1 MHPRLSIFFYVVSA
15 VALAVGE
22 ARSQTPGPPVFV
34 TEAHF
39 AVDQNNGT
47 QNIAT
52 LSLNASG
59 TNTFLLA
66 ALHVEFDNGDPNWIA
81 TDNGAPGRLLLK
93 TDGYTGG
100 AGNQRFQLFYWVN
113 PPAGTNTVVIKNS
126 SFGDNE
132 ITAAAVLLSNVSS
145 ISPLGAMTLDV
156 SPTGRT
162 SERET
167 VATTA
172 SDLVLHVIADAVVIR
187 GTLGA
192 GESSVSVANDGLQ
205 KLNAGDGDASLW
217 ISTKL
222 GASPTTTVSSSGW
235 PSGPSPSPRPL
246 NAVAL
251 VLHGAGADVQAPSA
265 PTGLVVTPG
274 SASQITPVWTA
285 AMAHNVGVS
294 GYRIERRH
302 GACCATFEEID
313 APSGTATTFADSSVS
328 MRHGRVLRAKVVPE
342 EGIEPSRGVNPTGF

>member
-1 MHPRLSIFFYVVSA
+1 MHPRLSILFYAVSA

-39 AVDQNNGT
+39 AVDQNTSGLNR
-47 QNIAT
+47 AT

-66 ALHVEFDNGDPNWIA
+66 ALHVEFDGGDPNWVA
-81 TDNGAPGRLLLK
+81 TDNGAPGTLLLK

-100 AGNQRFQLFYWVN
+100 AGNQRFQVFYWVN
-113 PPAGTNTVVIKNS
+113 PPAGTNNIVIQNT
-126 SFGDNE
+126 FMAQMRLRLGG
-132 ITAAAVLLSNVSS
+132 ALQNVSQAG
-145 ISPLGAMTLDV
+145 PLGAMTLDV

-162 SERET
+162 SESET

-192 GESSVSVANDGLQ
+192 GESSASVANDGKQ

-285 AMAHNVGVS
+285 A
-294 GYRIERRH
+294 
-302 GACCATFEEID
+302 
-313 APSGTATTFADSSVS
+313 TFADSSVG
-328 MRHGRVLRAKVVPE
+328 MGHGRVLRARVVPGGGNRTLTGKPH
-342 EGIEPSRGVNPTGF
+342 GI

>member
-1 MHPRLSIFFYVVSA
+1 MLVQQLLALAQTRRTTPLRAARRTFVHTRLSILFCAVSA

-39 AVDQNNGT
+39 AVDQNTSGLNR
-47 QNIAT
+47 AT

-66 ALHVEFDNGDPNWIA
+66 ALHVEFDGGDPNWVA
-81 TDNGAPGRLLLK
+81 TDNGAPGTLLLK

-100 AGNQRFQLFYWVN
+100 AGNQRFQVFYWVN
-113 PPAGTNTVVIKNS
+113 PPAGTNNIVIQNTYTGS
-126 SFGDNE
+126 NE
-132 ITAAAVLLSNVSS
+132 ITVSAVLLQNVSQAG
-145 ISPLGAMTLDV
+145 PLGAMTLDV

-162 SERET
+162 SESET

-172 SDLVLHVIADAVVIR
+172 TDLVLHLIADAVVIR

-246 NAVAL
+246 NVVAL
-251 VLHGAGADVQAPSA
+251 VLHSAGADVQAPSA

-274 SASQITPVWTA
+274 SASQIMPVWTA
-285 AMAHNVGVS
+285 A
-294 GYRIERRH
+294 
-302 GACCATFEEID
+302 
-313 APSGTATTFADSSVS
+313 TFADSSVS